1 MIKIKLLKLKLSKNG
16 FSLIELMMVVVILSI
31 ITLGLVSLFSG
42 SLRSWISGDS
52 QLMAQRN
59 ARQAMDRMV
68 RELRLS
74 EIVKISTPYNI
85 EVTIPDLGVP
95 GSGYDVSYSW
105 SGTAHDPLNRIV
117 TSGGGGTNIVIDDVL
132 NLKFSY
138 LKTSRVNILLE
149 IDRDNDD
156 SADISLITAVN
167 FRNF

>member
-16 FSLIELMMVVVILSI
+16 FSIIELMVVVVILGI
-31 ITLGLVSLFSG
+31 IILGLVSLFSG
-42 SLRSWISGDS
+42 GVRSWVSGES
-52 QLMAQRN
+52 QIVAQRN

-74 EIVKISTPYNI
+74 EIVKINNLWNI

-105 SGTAHDPLNRIV
+105 SGIRHDPVNREI
-117 TSGGGGTNIVIDDVL
+117 TSGGGGKNILIDDVL
-132 NLKFSY
+132 KLEFTY